1 MTHTQNN
8 RKTTSIAFKLVL
20 TIIPLITVGIIILM
34 TANYIITKKALIKS
48 AEQTLKEATDSG
60 VNAVETFVES
70 TLVSL
75 DRVYDTMRTAS
86 FSSEENKMAYL
97 ATTLEIQPEI
107 PMGVYI
113 GDNQNHWTDP
123 SGWQPD
129 ENYQVAEQGWYKE
142 GLAHETFAFGQP
154 YIANSTFTYV
164 VSATAL
170 LSSENGVDTVIAAD
184 VQLAAL
190 SEDIANIRFLE
201 DGYCF
206 LIDRD
211 SLAILAHKDSSLIG
225 TILTELSADPLM
237 DKVNQ
242 MLSLSAEYTT
252 DTVSNGKETY
262 MLAMEPIQNTSWAV
276 VSCIREATVLS
287 SLTKLAWFS
296 FFLSIVMIVLTA
308 LMLRFVI
315 YKMIAPVKSLTSIIS
330 DITDGDLTVQ
340 IHTTGN
346 DEISVMSAALEEFVE
361 IMREVIGDIRDI
373 SDQLSEQS
381 DTSKAVSKTLHETA
395 TAQTD
400 SSGDMQITMEQITNS
415 VCDLAEN
422 AAYLLEVI
430 NDTAAI
436 GERAE
441 AVFLDISATVP
452 EELSVQLGELGA
464 AFDEMLTKIHSVTD
478 VAVSLAD
485 LSEEQSASAE
495 EVLASTTLLA
505 EASLRLAKEGTRVSE
520 CADIVSA
527 SAFTLAEHMRKFKL

>member
-8 RKTTSIAFKLVL
+8 RKTTSIALKLVL
-20 TIIPLITVGIIILM
+20 TIIPLMTVGIIILM
-34 TANYIITKKALIKS
+34 TINYVTARKALLKS
-48 AEQTLKEATDSG
+48 AEQTLKEATDSN
-60 VNAVETFVES
+60 VSKVETFVEG
-70 TLVSL
+70 TLASL
-75 DRVYDTMRTAS
+75 NRVYDTMRTAS
-86 FSSEENKMAYL
+86 FSSDENKMAYL
-97 ATTLEIQPEI
+97 STTLEIQPEI

-113 GDNQNHWTDP
+113 GDNQNNWTDP

-142 GLAHETFAFGQP
+142 GLAHDTFAFGQP

-190 SEDIANIRFLE
+190 SEEIANIRFLE

-211 SLAILAHKDSSLIG
+211 SLAILAHKDASLIG
-225 TILTELSADPLM
+225 TSLAELSADPLM
-237 DKVNQ
+237 DKVTQ
-242 MLSLSAEYTT
+242 MLSFSTEYST
-252 DTVSNGKETY
+252 DTVSDGRETY
-262 MLAMEPIQNTSWAV
+262 MLAIKPIKNTSWSV

-296 FFLSIVMIVLTA
+296 LFLSIVMIVLTA
-308 LMLRFVI
+308 FLTRLVI
-315 YKMIAPVKSLTSIIS
+315 YKMIAPIGTLTKVIS

-346 DEISVMSAALEEFVE
+346 DEISVMGAALEEFVE

-381 DTSKAVSKTLHETA
+381 DTSKAVAQTLHETA
-395 TAQTD
+395 SAQTD
-400 SSGDMQITMEQITNS
+400 SSGDMQITMEQITDS

-436 GERAE
+436 GNRAE
-441 AVFLDISATVP
+441 EVFLDVSATVP
-452 EELSVQLGELGA
+452 EELSVPLGKLGA

-495 EVLASTTLLA
+495 EVLTSTTLLA
-505 EASLRLAKEGTRVSE
+505 ETSLRLFKEGTRVSE

>member
-1 MTHTQNN
+1 MIHTKNN
-8 RKTTSIAFKLVL
+8 RKTTSIALKLVL
-20 TIIPLITVGIIILM
+20 TIIPLITVEIIILM
-34 TANYIITKKALIKS
+34 TTNYVTTKKALIQN
-48 AEQTLKEATDSG
+48 AEQTLKEATDS
-60 VNAVETFVES
+60 NAGKVGTFVES
-70 TLVSL
+70 TLASL
-75 DRVYDTMRTAS
+75 NRVYDTMRTTS
-86 FSSEENKMAYL
+86 FSSDENKMAYL

-129 ENYQVAEQGWYKE
+129 GDYQVAEQGWYQE
-142 GLAHETFAFGQP
+142 GLAHDTFAFGQP

-184 VQLAAL
+184 VQLSAL
-190 SEDIANIRFLE
+190 SEEIANIRFLK

-211 SLAILAHKDSSLIG
+211 SLAILAHKDASLIG
-225 TILTELSADPLM
+225 TSLTELSGDPLM
-237 DKVNQ
+237 GKVNQ
-242 MLSLSAEYTT
+242 MLSFSTEYTT
-252 DTVSNGKETY
+252 DTVSDGRETY
-262 MLAMEPIQNTSWAV
+262 MLALEPIQNTGWAV

-296 FFLSIVMIVLTA
+296 LFLSIIMIVLTA
-308 LMLRFVI
+308 LLIRFVI
-315 YKMIAPVKSLTSIIS
+315 YKMIAPIRTLTKVIS

-340 IHTTGN
+340 INTTGN

-381 DTSKAVSKTLHETA
+381 DTSKAVAQTLYETA
-395 TAQTD
+395 SAQTD
-400 SSGDMQITMEQITNS
+400 SSGDMQITMEQITDS

-441 AVFLDISATVP
+441 EVFLDVSATVP
-452 EELSVQLGELGA
+452 EELSVPLGELGA

-505 EASLRLAKEGTRVSE
+505 EASLRLSKEGTRVSE

>member
-1 MTHTQNN
+1 MAHTQNH

-20 TIIPLITVGIIILM
+20 TIIPLITLGIIILM
-34 TANYIITKKALIKS
+34 AANYVTTKKALIRS
-48 AEQTLKEATDSG
+48 AEQTLKEATDSN
-60 VNAVETFVES
+60 VNTVETFVES
-70 TLVSL
+70 TLASL
-75 DRVYDTMRTAS
+75 NRVLDTMRTAS
-86 FSSEENKMAYL
+86 FSSEESKMTYL
-97 ATTLEIQPEI
+97 ATTLKIQPEI

-142 GLAHETFAFGQP
+142 GLTHEVFAFGQP
-154 YIANSTFTYV
+154 YIASSTFTYV

-170 LSSENGVDTVIAAD
+170 LSSENDVNTVIAAD

-190 SEDIANIRFLE
+190 SEEIANIRFLE

-206 LIDRD
+206 LVDRN
-211 SLAILAHKDSSLIG
+211 SLAILAHKDASLIG
-225 TILTELSADPLM
+225 ASLSGLSADPLM
-237 DKVNQ
+237 NRVNQ
-242 MLSLSAEYTT
+242 MLSLCAEYTT
-252 DTVSNGKETY
+252 NTVSDGREKY
-262 MLAMEPIQNTSWAV
+262 MLAMKPIQNTSWAV

-287 SLTKLAWFS
+287 ALTKLAWFS
-296 FFLSIVMIVLTA
+296 LFISIIMIVLTA
-308 LMLRFVI
+308 LLIRFVI
-315 YKMIAPVKSLTSIIS
+315 YKTIAPIKSLTSIIS

-340 IHTTGN
+340 IHTAGN

-381 DTSKAVSKTLHETA
+381 DTSKAVSRTLYETA
-395 TAQTD
+395 SAQTD

-415 VCDLAEN
+415 VCELAEN
-422 AAYLLEVI
+422 AAYLSEVI
-430 NDTAAI
+430 NDTALI
-436 GERAE
+436 GDRAE
-441 AVFLDISATVP
+441 EIFLDISASVP

-464 AFDEMLTKIHSVTD
+464 AFDEMLTKIHTVTD

-505 EASLRLAKEGTRVSE
+505 EASLRLSKEGTRVSE

>member
-20 TIIPLITVGIIILM
+20 TIIPLITVGIIIIV
-34 TANYIITKKALIKS
+34 TVNYITAKNALLKS
-48 AEQTLKEATDSG
+48 AEQTLKEATDSN
-60 VNAVETFVES
+60 VNTIETFVES
-70 TLVSL
+70 TLASL
-75 DRVYDTMRTAS
+75 NRVYDTMQTAS
-86 FSSEENKMAYL
+86 FSSDENKMTYL

-113 GDNQNHWTDP
+113 GDNQNNWIDS

-142 GLAHETFAFGQP
+142 GLTHETFAFGQP

-206 LIDRD
+206 LIDRN
-211 SLAILAHKDSSLIG
+211 SLAILAHKDTSLIG
-225 TILTELSADPLM
+225 TSLTELSTDPIM
-237 DKVNQ
+237 EKVNQ
-242 MLSLSAEYTT
+242 MLSLSAEYTM
-252 DTVSNGKETY
+252 DTVSDGREKY
-262 MLAMEPIQNTSWAV
+262 MLALEPIQNTSWAV
-276 VSCIREATVLS
+276 VSCIRETTVLS
-287 SLTKLAWFS
+287 ALTRLEWFC
-296 FFLSIVMIVLTA
+296 FFLSIIMILLTA
-308 LMLRFVI
+308 LLIRFVI
-315 YKMIAPVKSLTSIIS
+315 YKIVAPIKSLTSTIS

-346 DEISVMSAALEEFVE
+346 DEISVMSAALEEYVE

-381 DTSKAVSKTLHETA
+381 DTSKAVAQTLHETA
-395 TAQTD
+395 DAQTD
-400 SSGDMQITMEQITNS
+400 SSGDMQVTMEQITRS

-436 GERAE
+436 GDRAE
-441 AVFLDISATVP
+441 EIFLDVSASVP

-505 EASLRLAKEGTRVSE
+505 DASLRLSKEGTRVSE